1 MTRLEDVLADG
12 ACLVGV
18 GNPWRQDDG
27 VGPWLAES
35 LAGSGYPVVNA
46 EDVLEN
52 HVHDIARSDRRNV
65 VIMDAVAAGLEPG
78 AVVFEPLDG
87 LGEPAGL
94 STHKL
99 ALGLCGKILEAHG
112 KRTFLLG
119 IVPRDIDFGRGLTPE
134 VAKAASEV
142 RDIILRAHAEKHE
155 EYLHER

>member
-1 MTRLEDVLADG
+1 MRLEDVLADG

-18 GNPWRQDDG
+18 GNPWRRDDG

-35 LAGSGYPVVNA
+35 LAGSGYTVFDA

-52 HVHDIARSDRRNV
+52 HVYDIARADCRNV
-65 VIMDAVAAGLEPG
+65 VIMDAVAAAGEAG

-112 KRTFLLG
+112 KRAYLLG
-119 IVPRDIDFGRGLTPE
+119 IVPADLDFGRGLTPE
-134 VAKAASEV
+134 VAKAASGVLE
-142 RDIILRAHAEKHE
+142 RILRARAANHE